1 MTAYLGQGATITI
14 GSPAVAIGQI
24 LSIDGPT
31 MERTMVDTTNL
42 GTTTLRTFLPGFGD
56 GGEISVEVQYDHDDD
71 GQEDVFESLIL
82 GSSTLRTF
90 VPGFGDGGEVT
101 LEAQFDNDDNGQQD
115 VLESFEAGSATAEAI
130 VITTSD
136 SDTFSFNAYVRSFSI
151 SQNMDEVN
159 RVTMVLKVSGDVT
172 HASA

>member
-14 GSPAVAIGQI
+14 DSVAVGQI

-42 GTTTLRTFLPGFGD
+42 GT
-56 GGEISVEVQYDHDDD
+56 
-71 GQEDVFESLIL
+71 
-82 GSSTLRTF
+82 STLRTF
-90 VPGFGDGGEVT
+90 VPGFGDGGELT
-101 LEAQFDNDDNGQQD
+101 IEAQFDNDDAGQQD

-159 RVTMVLKVSGDVT
+159 RVTMVLKVSGNVT

>member
-14 GSPAVAIGQI
+14 DSVAVGQI

-42 GTTTLRTFLPGFGD
+42 GTSTLRTFIPGFGD
-56 GGEISVEVQYDHDDD
+56 GGELTI
-71 GQEDVFESLIL
+71 
-82 GSSTLRTF
+82 
-90 VPGFGDGGEVT
+90 
-101 LEAQFDNDDNGQQD
+101 EAQFDNDDAGQQD

>member
-14 GSPAVAIGQI
+14 DTVAVGQI

-42 GTTTLRTFLPGFGD
+42 GTSTLRTFIPGFGD
-56 GGEISVEVQYDHDDD
+56 GGELTI
-71 GQEDVFESLIL
+71 
-82 GSSTLRTF
+82 
-90 VPGFGDGGEVT
+90 
-101 LEAQFDNDDNGQQD
+101 EAQFDNDDAGQQD

-159 RVTMVLKVSGDVT
+159 RVTMVLKVSGNVT

>member
-14 GSPAVAIGQI
+14 DTVAVGQI

-42 GTTTLRTFLPGFGD
+42 GTSSLRTFIPGFGD
-56 GGEISVEVQYDHDDD
+56 GGELTI
-71 GQEDVFESLIL
+71 
-82 GSSTLRTF
+82 
-90 VPGFGDGGEVT
+90 
-101 LEAQFDNDDNGQQD
+101 EAQFDNDDAGQQD

>member
-14 GSPAVAIGQI
+14 DSVAVGQI

-42 GTTTLRTFLPGFGD
+42 GT
-56 GGEISVEVQYDHDDD
+56 
-71 GQEDVFESLIL
+71 
-82 GSSTLRTF
+82 STLRTF
-90 VPGFGDGGEVT
+90 VPGFGDGGELT
-101 LEAQFDNDDNGQQD
+101 IEAQFDNDDAGQQD
-115 VLESFEAGSATAEAI
+115 ILESFEAGSATAEAI

-136 SDTFSFNAYVRSFSI
+136 SDTFSFNAYIRSFSI

-159 RVTMVLKVSGDVT
+159 RVNMVLKVTGDVT

>member
-14 GSPAVAIGQI
+14 DSIAVGQI

-42 GTTTLRTFLPGFGD
+42 GTSTLRTFIPGFGD
-56 GGEISVEVQYDHDDD
+56 GGELTI
-71 GQEDVFESLIL
+71 
-82 GSSTLRTF
+82 
-90 VPGFGDGGEVT
+90 
-101 LEAQFDNDDNGQQD
+101 EAQFDNDDAGQQD
-115 VLESFEAGSATAEAI
+115 VLESFEAGSATHEDI

-159 RVTMVLKVSGDVT
+159 RVTMVLKVSGNVT
-172 HASA
+172 HATA

>member
-24 LSIDGPT
+24 LSMDGPT

-42 GTTTLRTFLPGFGD
+42 GT
-56 GGEISVEVQYDHDDD
+56 
-71 GQEDVFESLIL
+71 
-82 GSSTLRTF
+82 STLRTF
-90 VPGFGDGGEVT
+90 IPGFGDGGEVT
-101 LEAQFDNDDNGQQD
+101 LEAQFDNDDAGQQD

>member
-14 GSPAVAIGQI
+14 DSVAVGQI

-42 GTTTLRTFLPGFGD
+42 GTSTLRTFIPGFGD
-56 GGEISVEVQYDHDDD
+56 GGELTI
-71 GQEDVFESLIL
+71 
-82 GSSTLRTF
+82 
-90 VPGFGDGGEVT
+90 
-101 LEAQFDNDDNGQQD
+101 EAQFDNDDAGQQD
-115 VLESFEAGSATAEAI
+115 VLESFEVGSATAEAI

-136 SDTFSFNAYVRSFSI
+136 SDTFSFSAYVRSFSI

-159 RVTMVLKVSGDVT
+159 RVTMVLKVSGNVT